1 MAIDDCAKAGEVR
14 ATAMTVAS
22 ASRFMAFSTATGA
35 SFYRKYYA
43 DGIPRAAPGMRGTIR
58 SGSLA
63 AYCVHSPRGAKRLDR
78 LNLHS
83 RTGEITA
90 ARHPEAARESN
101 QGLATARA
109 LGLNAPLFYDL
120 RPSCTQAGSLVRTS
134 SEPTRGLVRAAAC
147 HRHRLFRSGRT
158 KCRDPTRARRS
169 GRNARAQAWGQP
181 GSWPRSMLVEMDD
194 KFTTAVREA
203 FAAGNE
209 RAMAAAATVVTARGA
224 AGSRRG
230 LGTVTEKLRRVGS
243 LRRHCHLH

>member
-63 AYCVHSPRGAKRLDR
+63 AYCVHSPRDAKRLDR

-109 LGLNAPLFYDL
+109 LGLNAPLFYEL
-120 RPSCTQAGSLVRTS
+120 RPELHAGWLPGADLFGAR
-134 SEPTRGLVRAAAC
+134 
-147 HRHRLFRSGRT
+147 RHATGIGCSGRGEPSVAT
-158 KCRDPTRARRS
+158 DTRLRRIMIFGPKS
-169 GRNARAQAWGQP
+169 DGTFEPSNLAPQACARAFRPDRLQF
-181 GSWPRSMLVEMDD
+181 L
-194 KFTTAVREA
+194 
-203 FAAGNE
+203 
-209 RAMAAAATVVTARGA
+209 
-224 AGSRRG
+224 
-230 LGTVTEKLRRVGS
+230 
-243 LRRHCHLH
+243 